1 MSSVNKI
8 YLVHKTLTLFNI
20 HLTDSQVGTVKTIT
34 SQVGGNTITHTED
47 TGLNTATHE
56 VYLCSMWLESAYD
69 RVIHSFKWSF
79 LTEPFSLEIQDKSN
93 LESDLGFR
101 FVYKIKTNYDEET
114 DTLKKKKLVDIVS
127 IYRQDK
133 RQMVAFK
140 RQGDYIYTNEVNLHG
155 LGIFKLDLESET
167 VFRNYYP
174 SEFIDLIC
182 YQLALLIAPS
192 IAPKDMQIQQL
203 IAQQYSMAQESLLKN
218 ECNQIKRFSNEEVE

>member
-20 HLTDSQVGTVKTIT
+20 HLTDSQVGTVKTVTTQIGGIT
-34 SQVGGNTITHTED
+34 YTHTED

-69 RVIHSFKWSF
+69 RVLHSFKWSF
-79 LTEPFSLEIQDKSN
+79 LTEPFSLELQDKSN
-93 LESDLGFR
+93 LDTDLGYR

-114 DTLKKKKLVDIVS
+114 DTLKKKKLIDIVS
-127 IYRQDK
+127 IYKHDK

-140 RQGDYIYTNEVNLHG
+140 RQGDYIYTNETYLHG
-155 LGIFKLDLESET
+155 LGIFKLDLESEINFKDYFPT
-167 VFRNYYP
+167 
-174 SEFIDLIC
+174 EFVDLIC

-218 ECNQIKRFSNEEVE
+218 ECNQLKRFSNEEVE